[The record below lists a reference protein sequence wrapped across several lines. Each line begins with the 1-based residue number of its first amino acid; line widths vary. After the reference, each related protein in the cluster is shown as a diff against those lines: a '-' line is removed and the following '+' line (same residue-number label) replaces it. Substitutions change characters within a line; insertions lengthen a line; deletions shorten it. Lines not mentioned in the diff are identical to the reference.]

1 MRSLLVRNF
10 TSLFIF
16 GFLFFG
22 IFLSPAKIFGI
33 PVYGL
38 FALICLIFSSTI
50 FTGFTKK
57 QLHYTFAIIILTAI
71 LVILSLYHDHPQL
84 QSIFGCSAIMI
95 LGFFFKCDSK
105 TLGLAL
111 SLFKFSLIF
120 ISILAFMQFSGSIDA
135 RLVPITVYSLFQI
148 PITEEMLVDIYNY
161 PTGITGVAH
170 IFYYGLAIS
179 LLILIYD
186 YLYLIKNKS
195 LFTYSG
201 ICLLLVST
209 AVIICSQRSHFRI
222 VGWFYVFLASDKEK
236 NMSYSI
242 FLVLSA
248 VIIFITLLSNAFS
261 SEFLY
266 RFDYKYADFFG
277 SKSDVLRLESIYA
290 GIDAFMSN
298 PLFGVSGSEIKSFLA
313 PHNGII
319 NGLSK
324 FGIFYLPI
332 VAFLALICINLLRD
346 SRFAFVVL
354 MVFLTT
360 TMTHSSIPF
369 YNDILGTMCLFVIY
383 LFQGIYKTID
393 QKAQ

>member
-38 FALICLIFSSTI
+38 FATICLIFSSTI

-120 ISILAFMQFSGSIDA
+120 ISILAFMQFRSIDA

-186 YLYLIKNKS
+186 YLYLIKNKAS
-195 LFTYSG
+195 LHIQG
-201 ICLLLVST
+201 
-209 AVIICSQRSHFRI
+209 
-222 VGWFYVFLASDKEK
+222 
-236 NMSYSI
+236 
-242 FLVLSA
+242 
-248 VIIFITLLSNAFS
+248 
-261 SEFLY
+261 
-266 RFDYKYADFFG
+266 
-277 SKSDVLRLESIYA
+277 
-290 GIDAFMSN
+290 
-298 PLFGVSGSEIKSFLA
+298 
-313 PHNGII
+313 
-319 NGLSK
+319 
-324 FGIFYLPI
+324 
-332 VAFLALICINLLRD
+332 
-346 SRFAFVVL
+346 FAC
-354 MVFLTT
+354 
-360 TMTHSSIPF
+360 
-369 YNDILGTMCLFVIY
+369 CLFLQQLSFAVKD
-383 LFQGIYKTID
+383 LAF
-393 QKAQ
+393 